1 MGKAFRLA
9 AVGVLAAVWG
19 CFSAPSADVL
29 FACDPQTA
37 PQCPPDYTCQS
48 DGCCHRDG
56 TDVEASMGACKSA
69 ADSGLNPTETATETA
84 TDAGTDTD
92 PGTSSGASTESS
104 SGDVS
109 SSSDTSAGT
118 DSSTGTQTGSG
129 SSSSSSGD
137 NATSSTGA

>member
-69 ADSGLNPTETATETA
+69 ADSGLNPTETAT
-84 TDAGTDTD
+84 DAGTDTD

-104 SGDVS
+104 SGDLS

>member
-69 ADSGLNPTETATETA
+69 ADSGLNPTETAT
-84 TDAGTDTD
+84 DAGTD
-92 PGTSSGASTESS
+92 TSSGASTESS
-104 SGDVS
+104 SADVS

>member
-69 ADSGLNPTETATETA
+69 ADPGLNPTETA

-104 SGDVS
+104 SADVS